1 MNKPKIMESN
11 QITLNKQQLTNSLT
25 STIENLSTNLQAIQ
39 PTDNQNVRLITYA
52 LIGTVIAGLV
62 VYHYI
67 RQQEAQ

>member
-1 MNKPKIMESN
+1 MESN